1 MKKMKKSLKVSI
13 VFLVSSLVCFT
24 IILSFFIKSLKN
36 NQTNSSKENDK
47 SPNNSLSYIVKDFNG
62 SVAVFEP
69 ENPKPVKITNV
80 YTSHLPMSDQK
91 MLSHGIRVNNQT
103 ELNTLLEDLGN

>member
-1 MKKMKKSLKVSI
+1 MKKMKKSLKISI
-13 VFLVSSLVCFT
+13 VFLISSIICFA
-24 IILSFFIKSLKN
+24 IILAFFIKSLKN
-36 NQTNSSKENDK
+36 NRTEITKESDK

-69 ENPKPVKITNV
+69 ENPNPVRITDV
-80 YTSHLPMSDQK
+80 YTSHLPKSDQK
-91 MLSHGIRVNNQT
+91 MLSHGIRVKNQS

>member
-1 MKKMKKSLKVSI
+1 MKKSLKISI
-13 VFLVSSLVCFT
+13 VFLISSIICFA
-24 IILSFFIKSLKN
+24 IILTFFIKSLKN
-36 NQTNSSKENDK
+36 NQVNSSKEIDR

-69 ENPKPVKITNV
+69 ENPNPVRITDV
-80 YTSHLPMSDQK
+80 YTSHLPKSDQK
-91 MLSHGIRVNNQT
+91 MLSHGIRVKNQS